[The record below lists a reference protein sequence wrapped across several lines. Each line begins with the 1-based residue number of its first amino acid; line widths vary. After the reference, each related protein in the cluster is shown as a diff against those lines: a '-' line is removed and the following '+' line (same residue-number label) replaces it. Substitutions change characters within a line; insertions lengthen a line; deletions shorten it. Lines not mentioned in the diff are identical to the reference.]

1 MMSDY
6 SRSLGNAVKL
16 ARGRRGI
23 SQRELADAANIDPQT
38 VLKIENYKGNPTLE
52 VLYALVRT
60 LDIDSREI
68 FYPEIGRDSPALD
81 QFRLMIEC
89 CGEHEAEMIVPIL
102 QAVLKVIRA
111 NDLVTIE

>member
-1 MMSDY
+1 MSDY
-6 SRSLGNAVKL
+6 SHSLGDAVKL
-16 ARGRRGI
+16 ARGRQGI

-52 VLYALVRT
+52 VLYALVRA

-68 FYPEIGRDSPALD
+68 FYPEIGHDSPALD
-81 QFRLMIEC
+81 QLRLMIEC
-89 CGEHEAEMIVPIL
+89 CSEHEAEMILPIL

-111 NDLVTIE
+111 NDFVTIE